1 MLSIPGH
8 GAFSE
13 SLLSQ
18 DTKQARARELLRNTS
33 NKPQA
38 SEITVTIWRT
48 FKISRIMISHHDGS
62 AFPRPY
68 HRVLADQ
75 SGLALTHCE
84 SVVPYTGLQSSVVTH
99 STYILN

>member
-13 SLLSQ
+13 FLLSQ

-62 AFPRPY
+62 AFP
-68 HRVLADQ
+68 V
-75 SGLALTHCE
+75 SGQLELESCDYNLTG
-84 SVVPYTGLQSSVVTH
+84 S
-99 STYILN
+99 

>member
-48 FKISRIMISHHDGS
+48 LKISRIMISHHDGS
-62 AFPRPY
+62 ALP
-68 HRVLADQ
+68 V
-75 SGLALTHCE
+75 SGQLELESCDYNLTG
-84 SVVPYTGLQSSVVTH
+84 S
-99 STYILN
+99 

>member
-48 FKISRIMISHHDGS
+48 FKI
-62 AFPRPY
+62 
-68 HRVLADQ
+68 LA
-75 SGLALTHCE
+75 S
-84 SVVPYTGLQSSVVTH
+84 
-99 STYILN
+99 

>member
-1 MLSIPGH
+1 MLAIPGH

-62 AFPRPY
+62 AFPVSGQRE
-68 HRVLADQ
+68 LASESCDYN
-75 SGLALTHCE
+75 LTG
-84 SVVPYTGLQSSVVTH
+84 S
-99 STYILN
+99 

>member
-1 MLSIPGH
+1 MLAIPGH

-62 AFPRPY
+62 AFP
-68 HRVLADQ
+68 VSGQLELASESCDYN
-75 SGLALTHCE
+75 LTG
-84 SVVPYTGLQSSVVTH
+84 S
-99 STYILN
+99 

>member
-8 GAFSE
+8 GAISE

-48 FKISRIMISHHDGS
+48 FKI
-62 AFPRPY
+62 
-68 HRVLADQ
+68 LA
-75 SGLALTHCE
+75 S
-84 SVVPYTGLQSSVVTH
+84 
-99 STYILN
+99 

>member
-48 FKISRIMISHHDGS
+48 LKISRIMISYHDGS
-62 AFPRPY
+62 AFP
-68 HRVLADQ
+68 V
-75 SGLALTHCE
+75 SGQLELESCDYNLTG
-84 SVVPYTGLQSSVVTH
+84 S
-99 STYILN
+99 

>member
-48 FKISRIMISHHDGS
+48 LKISRIMMSHHDGS
-62 AFPRPY
+62 AFP
-68 HRVLADQ
+68 V
-75 SGLALTHCE
+75 SGQLELESCDYNLTG
-84 SVVPYTGLQSSVVTH
+84 S
-99 STYILN
+99 

>member
-62 AFPRPY
+62 AFP
-68 HRVLADQ
+68 VSE
-75 SGLALTHCE
+75 SGQLELESCDYNLTG
-84 SVVPYTGLQSSVVTH
+84 S
-99 STYILN
+99 

>member
-1 MLSIPGH
+1 MLAIPGH

-33 NKPQA
+33 NEPQA

-62 AFPRPY
+62 AFP
-68 HRVLADQ
+68 V
-75 SGLALTHCE
+75 SGQLELESCDYNLTG
-84 SVVPYTGLQSSVVTH
+84 S
-99 STYILN
+99 